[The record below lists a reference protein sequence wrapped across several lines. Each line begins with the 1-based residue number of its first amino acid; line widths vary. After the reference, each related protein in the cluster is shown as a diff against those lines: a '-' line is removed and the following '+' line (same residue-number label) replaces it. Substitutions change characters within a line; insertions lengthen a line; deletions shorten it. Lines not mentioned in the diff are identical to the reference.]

1 MSASR
6 SDLERDIALGLAR
19 AEAEVCAAES
29 VLAMADSRVKALSG
43 TLARL
48 KTLAV
53 QVGLIRAEQI
63 AANDGTPCMSPV
75 LPHLRRRPQAA
86 VHDEDGVEVG

>member
-63 AANDGTPCMSPV
+63 AANDAPPI
-75 LPHLRRRPQAA
+75 
-86 VHDEDGVEVG
+86 DEITRARAKRALARGGFVRVKP